1 MAEMMDCTKD
11 DVMVELSVDKMV
23 VWMVELKADK

>member
-1 MAEMMDCTKD
+1 MMDYTKD

-23 VWMVELKADK
+23 EWMVELKADN